1 MSTEEKPDTATTPE
15 EPAKTQEEPKEEES
29 TATFEPVVKLEEV
42 EVKSGEEEEVRFQD
56 SSCL

>member
-42 EVKSGEEEEVRFQD
+42 EVKSGEEEEVRF
-56 SSCL
+56 